1 MRNLQLR
8 LVTML
13 LAAMPFG
20 MGATTAAAKFVDCA
34 VSPGDDD
41 NNWLTERYVFKIDE
55 AEGTVL
61 VDDGLI
67 EYVNKGPI
75 SGDLVENSDVRI
87 VVAWDLITLS
97 RSGQRTKMIFRGT
110 YFVKLKQFQLRSKP
124 MGYRNDYEANGTCVI
139 S

>member
-1 MRNLQLR
+1 MA
-8 LVTML
+8 TML
-13 LAAMPFG
+13 LAALPFG
-20 MGATTAAAKFVDCA
+20 MGATSAAAKFLDCTL
-34 VSPGDDD
+34 SPSDDD

-75 SGDLVENSDVRI
+75 SGKLVDDSEVKI
-87 VVAWDLITLS
+87 LVTWDLITRSL
-97 RSGQRTKMIFRGT
+97 SGQRTKMIFRGT